1 MPFRVFATPRKH
13 RQPSLFGELLDWMLA
28 PLLILWPISLAIEYS
43 VVFSVANA
51 AYDRELRDSVVVL
64 ARNLSVKEGRVV
76 LDGRDAARQALA
88 ASDLTAVAFQV
99 RGLQNEVLEGD
110 PDLPAVDFLPDM
122 EPQSVYFRDQYL
134 HGREVRVAYMFAQ
147 VRGQPGAV
155 LVQLAE
161 TDEKRALLA
170 SNILSGLLAAQFM
183 LVPLAL
189 VLVWFGLAKGIAPLN
204 EMRQTIRTR
213 RPQDLSPINP
223 EEAPEEVRP
232 FIHSINDLMQ
242 RLSQSLRAQQRF
254 VADAAHQMRT
264 PLAGLKTQAEL
275 ALRQRDPEGIEHT
288 MRQIA
293 AGADRASRLINQLLA
308 LAGTEGESNV
318 LMQIV
323 DLDLLAQEVT
333 REWVPRAQA
342 KRIDIGY
349 ESRFPPA
356 NMEGNRMLLRECL
369 NNLID
374 NAIRY
379 TPEGGRVTT
388 RVACTLEVVMLEVQ
402 DDGIGIDP
410 PQCEL
415 VFERFYRVLGN
426 EDEGSGLGL
435 AIVREIAHIHR
446 GSVSIVMGGSERGT
460 LLRAVFPRAS
470 AEVHTL
476 RSVA

>member
-1 MPFRVFATPRKH
+1 
-13 RQPSLFGELLDWMLA
+13 
-28 PLLILWPISLAIEYS
+28 
-43 VVFSVANA
+43 
-51 AYDRELRDSVVVL
+51 
-64 ARNLSVKEGRVV
+64 
-76 LDGRDAARQALA
+76 
-88 ASDLTAVAFQV
+88 
-99 RGLQNEVLEGD
+99 
-110 PDLPAVDFLPDM
+110 
-122 EPQSVYFRDQYL
+122 
-134 HGREVRVAYMFAQ
+134 
-147 VRGQPGAV
+147 
-155 LVQLAE
+155 
-161 TDEKRALLA
+161 
-170 SNILSGLLAAQFM
+170 
-183 LVPLAL
+183 
-189 VLVWFGLAKGIAPLN
+189 
-204 EMRQTIRTR
+204 
-213 RPQDLSPINP
+213 
-223 EEAPEEVRP
+223 
-232 FIHSINDLMQ
+232 
-242 RLSQSLRAQQRF
+242 
-254 VADAAHQMRT
+254 
-264 PLAGLKTQAEL
+264 
-275 ALRQRDPEGIEHT
+275 
-288 MRQIA
+288 
-293 AGADRASRLINQLLA
+293 
-308 LAGTEGESNV
+308 
-318 LMQIV
+318 MQIV

-388 RVACTLEVVMLEVQ
+388 RVACSLDVVMLEVQ

-426 EDEGSGLGL
+426 ENEGSGLGL